1 VTPGHK
7 NTKDSINVMPKKPS
21 EISSKSIGIIAGC
34 IILVSVAG
42 SWLWLKKNETVST
55 QNLPEKVHMP
65 ATGETVIDYNNME
78 KDTAVMALMKKRKAK
93 YGIEKGVDIITKS
106 DESFKIGD
114 ATVSMQEILDK
125 IRIKSGEIVEK
136 DLKSKKMDSMKNS
149 EAFGIH
155 VVQSGD
161 NIWNIHFNFLKD
173 YFAHRGISLSPRADE
188 PGTRGQSSGGGKLL
202 KFSEK
207 TVTIYNIKEH
217 KLDVDLSL
225 IRPLS
230 KVVIYNMDQI
240 FALLD
245 LIDYEHVNRIQFDG
259 ETLWIP
265 PN

>member
-1 VTPGHK
+1 
-7 NTKDSINVMPKKPS
+7 MPKKPS
-21 EISSKSIGIIAGC
+21 EISSKSIGILVSC
-34 IILVSVAG
+34 IILVAVAG
-42 SWLWLKKNETVST
+42 LCLWLKKNAKVTT
-55 QNLPEKVHMP
+55 QNMPEKVHTP
-65 ATGETVIDYNNME
+65 ATGETVIDYNNIE
-78 KDTAVMALMKKRKAK
+78 KDKALIALMQKRKAE

-114 ATVSMQEILDK
+114 STVSMQEILDK
-125 IRIKSGEIVEK
+125 IRIKSGDIVEK
-136 DLKSKKMDSMKNS
+136 DLKSNKMDSMKNS

-155 VVQSGD
+155 VVQPGD

-173 YFAHRGISLSPRADE
+173 YFAHKGISLSPLADE
-188 PGTRGQSSGGGKLL
+188 PARGGQSSGVGKLL
-202 KFSEK
+202 KFSES
-207 TVTIYNIKEH
+207 TVNIYNIKER
-217 KLDVDLSL
+217 KIDVDLKL
-225 IRPLS
+225 IYPLS